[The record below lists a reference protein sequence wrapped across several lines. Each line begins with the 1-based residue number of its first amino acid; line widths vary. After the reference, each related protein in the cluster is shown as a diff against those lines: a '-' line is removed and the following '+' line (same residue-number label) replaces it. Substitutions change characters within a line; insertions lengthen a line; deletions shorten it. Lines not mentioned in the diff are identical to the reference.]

1 MTITITPFLWFDEN
15 AGEAVDRYL
24 EVFADAELVDAQKGP
39 DGKLFTAT
47 IRLQGQELVLM
58 NGGPHHRLTEAFSL
72 AVSVKT
78 QEDVDRISEALIA
91 GGGEQGPCG
100 WLKDPYGL
108 SWQVVPTVLMQLMG
122 DPDSEKSGR
131 VRDAMMLMT
140 RLDTVGLQRANGGG

>member
-24 EVFADAELVDAQKGP
+24 EVFADAELVDAQTG
-39 DGKLFTAT
+39 
-47 IRLQGQELVLM
+47 
-58 NGGPHHRLTEAFSL
+58 
-72 AVSVKT
+72 
-78 QEDVDRISEALIA
+78 ISEALIA
-91 GGGEQGPCG
+91 GGGDQGPCG

-122 DPDSEKSGR
+122 DPDSEKSGQ

>member
-39 DGKLFTAT
+39 DGKLFIAT

-72 AVSVKT
+72 VVSVKT

-131 VRDAMMLMT
+131 VRDAMMQMT
-140 RLDTVGLQRANGGG
+140 RLDTAGLQSAYDGG

>member
-108 SWQVVPTVLMQLMG
+108 SWQVVPTLLMQLMG
-122 DPDSEKSGR
+122 DPDSEKSGQ
-131 VRDAMMLMT
+131 VRDAMMQMT
-140 RLDTVGLQRANGGG
+140 RLDTVALQKAYDGS

>member
-39 DGKLFTAT
+39 DGKLFIAT

-72 AVSVKT
+72 AVRVKT
-78 QEDVDRISEALIA
+78 QEDVDRISEELIA
-91 GGGEQGPCG
+91 GGCTQGPCG
-100 WLKDPYGL
+100 WLVDAFGL
-108 SWQVVPTVLMQLMG
+108 SWQIVPTLLGQLMG
-122 DPDSEKSGR
+122 DPDPKKSGR
-131 VRDAMMLMT
+131 VRDAMMQMT
-140 RLDTVGLQRANGGG
+140 RLDTVALQKAYDGS